1 MIINSLI
8 LKCLVKLVTSVKL
21 LKGELFIKFLKK
33 KKKKKKINR
42 FMVKKFETII
52 LKFVNMD
59 PFHIKV
65 S

>member
-1 MIINSLI
+1 MSCQTCDFCQTIEMRVIYKVI
-8 LKCLVKLVTSVKL
+8 
-21 LKGELFIKFLKK
+21 KK
-33 KKKKKKINR
+33 KMINR

>member
-1 MIINSLI
+1 MSCQTCDFCQTIEMRVIY
-8 LKCLVKLVTSVKL
+8 
-21 LKGELFIKFLKK
+21 KFKK